1 MKKYLICLFCLS
13 MLLPVG
19 LVSCGSEPW
28 TVNRCLTVSQVGD
41 DYVVGYLEGEG
52 TVKVMCDAKGEG
64 FMPNDCLEI
73 HYRVSKL
80 EEVDS
85 SGNHV
90 SYDYVLAKAISIR
103 KIQPE

>member
-1 MKKYLICLFCLS
+1 MKKCLICLMCSCL
-13 MLLPVG
+13 LLLAC